1 MANVT
6 VTNADVESTGVYAY
20 YLRALNGRG
29 APLRGNNYIPIFVYR
44 INKAFS
50 TDGDTSINV
59 NLAFTQPTVS
69 PVWWTAQ
76 RVINETSSIGYDVVH
91 NTFSASY
98 SDGLFSWPA
107 NDGACFEHNG
117 RLSSTT
123 GYYISTDNS
132 FNHYSSAIVT
142 PSVYLV
148 LVADINGRCYGR
160 LGIKTEEHPFQ
171 GNLPGIQSGVTQ
183 ASQDNKGT
191 ATPLFPYNTQIS
203 ATPGYQY
210 FLNHA
215 DTNKD
220 ILNNIHLLDFQDPD
234 ANTESSGG
242 AGGGG
247 SGEPGGDTNEDDGTP
262 SLSAVDCGLLT
273 IFNPNNAQLK
283 SLGAFLWSDKFD
295 LNSFKK
301 LFNNPFDSIF
311 GLSIIPV
318 QPQSSGNQNVFFG
331 NIDTGVSMPVV
342 KSQWVSVDMGTL
354 DLSEIYNSALD
365 YEPTTAVSIYL
376 PYIGMR
382 QLNTVDVMASS
393 IHLIYKFDV
402 LTGSVIAQLYVNHD
416 KRDNTAGDFSKWT
429 KNQGFLYSF
438 AGQCAVS
445 IPLSSQSFTNIIQ
458 AAINSV
464 GIAAGAIS
472 TIATGNPALGVAA
485 LSVGTANIGIQ
496 ASGSVVQRSGH
507 LSGSQAL
514 LDYQTPMLIVIRPHR
529 AKPSK
534 YYNYRGVPSQTTTK
548 LSECSGYT
556 QIADGVSV
564 SASGAT
570 DAELNEIT
578 SLLRS
583 GVIF

>member
-1 MANVT
+1 M
-6 VTNADVESTGVYAY
+6 ADVSITNDDIESTGIYAY
-20 YLRALNGRG
+20 YLRGLNGRG
-29 APLRGNNYIPIFVYR
+29 VPLRGNNYIPIFVYR

-50 TDGDTSINV
+50 ADGYTKIQLDYN
-59 NLAFTQPTVS
+59 FKQPDMV

-76 RVINETSSIGYDVVH
+76 RVIDETSSIGYYITH
-91 NTFSASY
+91 NTFSESY
-98 SDGLFSWPA
+98 SDGLFSWPKDDA
-107 NDGACFEHNG
+107 ACFEHNG
-117 RLSSTT
+117 QLKSLT
-123 GYYISTDNS
+123 GYYNSTINKPNYINDL
-132 FNHYSSAIVT
+132 YT

-148 LVADINGRCYGR
+148 LAVDIYGR
-160 LGIKTEEHPFQ
+160 AYGKLNIKFDTHNFE

-191 ATPLFPYNTQIS
+191 ATNLTQYSTSINV
-203 ATPGYQY
+203 TTDYTYLQY
-210 FLNHA
+210 HA
-215 DTNKD
+215 DTAKD
-220 ILNNIHLLDFQDPD
+220 ILDNIHLIDFDDPD
-234 ANTESSGG
+234 VNTDSSGG

-247 SGEPGGDTNEDDGTP
+247 SGHPGGDTNEDDGMP

-273 IFNPNNAQLK
+273 IFNPDNSQLK
-283 SLGAFLWSDKFD
+283 ALGRFLWSDNFD

-331 NIDTGVSMPVV
+331 NIDTKVSMPVV

-354 DLSEIYNSALD
+354 ELSEIYNSALD
-365 YEPTTAVSIYL
+365 YEPTTVVSIYL

-402 LTGSVIAQLYVNHD
+402 LTGSVVAQLYVNHSSR
-416 KRDNTAGDFSKWT
+416 KNTAGDFSQWT

-438 AGQCAVS
+438 SGQCAVS
-445 IPLSSQSFTNIIQ
+445 VPLSSQSFTNIIQ
-458 AAINSV
+458 SAIMGV
-464 GIAAGAIS
+464 GLGASGLASIK
-472 TIATGNPALGVAA
+472 TGHAALGVAA
-485 LSVGTANIGIQ
+485 LAVGAANTGLQ

-507 LSGSQAL
+507 LSGSQSL

-534 YYNYRGVPSQTTTK
+534 YYNYRGVPSQTTVK

-564 SASGAT
+564 SAAGAT

-578 SLLRS
+578 NLLRS
-583 GVIF
+583 GVVF